1 MIIKSADFI
10 TSVPDAQKLLVHEFS
25 EIAVAGKSNVG
36 KSSFINFLT
45 SNGKLAKTSKT
56 PGRTRLVNYFLI
68 NDKKDE
74 KTFFLVDL
82 PGYGFA
88 NAPKGEIVKW
98 GELIENYFMQSKC
111 LKNVFLL
118 LDIRHEPTA
127 DDKQMLKYL
136 YYYNIP
142 FTLIAT
148 KADKLSRSAAQKR
161 KSEIASSLAVGNDN
175 IYTVSSEKKT
185 GKEEILKRID
195 QILDF

>member
-1 MIIKSADFI
+1 MIVKSSEFI
-10 TSVPDAQKLLVHEFS
+10 TSVADVTMLLLHEFP

-45 SNGKLAKTSKT
+45 DNGKLAKTAKT
-56 PGRTRLVNYFLI
+56 PGKTRLINYFLI
-68 NDKKDE
+68 NEKKDE

-88 NAPKGEIVKW
+88 NAPKNDIAKW
-98 GELIENYFMQSKC
+98 GELIENYFMRSKC
-111 LKNVFLL
+111 IKNVFVLI
-118 LDIRHEPTA
+118 DIRHEPSS
-127 DDKQMLKYL
+127 DDKQILKYL

-148 KADKLSRSAAQKR
+148 KADKLSRNEAIKR
-161 KSEIASSLAVGNDN
+161 KGEIAASLSLGLDN
-175 IYTVSSEKKT
+175 IFTVSSEKKT

-195 QILDF
+195 QIINC